1 VSFRGRLRLFFA
13 LIVVVPMIALG
24 VVLFALTGRTETG
37 KADAGIAAGTRAA
50 VGIYREEME
59 RAGTAM
65 SRLTRDPGLR
75 RALAARRLEA
85 AERRLRERTH
95 GAVAGAEL
103 WSSRG
108 RRLAVVGSRKA
119 VAYAGTKIIARGRP
133 TLVLTAS
140 TTDARAFAERA
151 KALTGL
157 ELLVARGGRVLAS
170 TLPNGARPDALPAG
184 DRLATIDIAG
194 EEYRG
199 KFVPIEAPAGP
210 RVKLAIVSPSASFA
224 ERIATNRLLIA
235 LLMGLFVLLALI
247 SAGFV
252 SRALTGQI
260 ATFLAAA
267 RRLSRGDFRQLVPL
281 QGNDEFA
288 ELGREFN
295 DMSVQL
301 EAKME
306 ELERKRAELEETIR
320 RVGDA
325 LATGLDRHGVVAL
338 AVRQAVDACE
348 AEVGRALPLARGAFE
363 GCEVGAV
370 EGELERAIEAAERD
384 VFAVRADVGSELL
397 GALEGDERVERTRR
411 AVSAQGPGVHALSIG
426 LRSLVDGP
434 EYLGAVSIARQ
445 GEAFTREEEEL
456 LEYLAG
462 QAVVSIENAS
472 LHETV
477 ERQAVTDELTGLAN
491 VRAFLSILDHELERS
506 RRFETPLGLVMV
518 DLDDFKRINDTH
530 GHQQGDEVLAH
541 VAGVLRDESRELDT
555 AARYGGEELAVVLPQ
570 TDVAGAALLAERMR
584 RAVEALRVPRVGG
597 KGAVSVTASF
607 GVAAAPES
615 GMERTA
621 LIAAA
626 DAALYAAKAG
636 GKNRVERAGAAVA
649 EPLARPR

>member
-1 VSFRGRLRLFFA
+1 MSFRGRLRLFFG
-13 LIVVVPMIALG
+13 LIVIVPMIALG
-24 VVLFALTGRTETG
+24 IVLFALTGRTETG

-59 RAGTAM
+59 SARPALRHIA
-65 SRLTRDPGLR
+65 RDQGLQ
-75 RALAARRLEA
+75 RALTSRRKGA
-85 AERRLRERTH
+85 AERRLRELAPA
-95 GAVAGAEL
+95 AVVGAEL
-103 WSSRG
+103 WSPR
-108 RRLAVVGSRKA
+108 GSRQARIGSRTA
-119 VAYAGTKIIARGRP
+119 VAAAGSEIVVRGE
-133 TLVLTAS
+133 TVVLTVS
-140 TTDARAFAERA
+140 VTDAPAFAERV

-157 ELLVARGGRVLAS
+157 EILVARDGRSLAS
-170 TLPNGARPDALPAG
+170 TLPAGAQPRAFPAG
-184 DRLATIDIAG
+184 DRLATLDIG
-194 EEYRG
+194 GDEYRG
-199 KFVPIEAPAGP
+199 KFVPIESPAGP
-210 RVKLAIVSPSASFA
+210 PVQLAIASPSASFA
-224 ERIATNRLLIA
+224 EHIATNRLLIG

-260 ATFLAAA
+260 ATFLVAA

-281 QGNDEFA
+281 EGNDEFA
-288 ELGREFN
+288 DLGREFN

-306 ELERKRAELEETIR
+306 ELERKRQELEETIR

-338 AVRQAVDACE
+338 AVRQAVDACG
-348 AEVGRALPLARGAFE
+348 AEVGRALPLARGAFA
-363 GCEVGAV
+363 GCEVGTV
-370 EGELERAIEAAERD
+370 GGDLERAIEAAERD
-384 VFAVRADVGSELL
+384 AFAVRADVGSELL
-397 GALEGDERVERTRR
+397 GALEGDERLGRTRR
-411 AVSAQGPGVHALSIG
+411 AVSAQGPGVYALSIG

-434 EYLGAVSIARQ
+434 EYLGAVSIARH

-491 VRAFLSILDHELERS
+491 VRAFLSILDRELERS
-506 RRFETPLGLVMV
+506 RRFDTPLGLVMV
-518 DLDDFKRINDTH
+518 DLDDFKRVNDTH

-541 VAGVLRDESRELDT
+541 VAGALREVSRELDT

-570 TDVAGAALLAERMR
+570 TDAAGTALLAERMR
-584 RAVEALRVPRVGG
+584 QAVEALRVPRVGG
-597 KGAVSVTASF
+597 KGAVGVTASF
-607 GVAAAPES
+607 GVAAAPEN
-615 GMERTA
+615 GAERTA

-636 GKNRVERAGAAVA
+636 GKNRVERAGMAVA
-649 EPLARPR
+649 EPSARPR